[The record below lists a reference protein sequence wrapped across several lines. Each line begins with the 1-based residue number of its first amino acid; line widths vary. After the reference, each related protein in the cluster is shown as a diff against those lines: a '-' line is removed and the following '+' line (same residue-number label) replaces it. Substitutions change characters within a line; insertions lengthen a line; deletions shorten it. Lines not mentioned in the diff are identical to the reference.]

1 MHLPIP
7 PDRNAILPPAETDQK
22 IARLCSTRVHTSNLV
37 NETLFPESAPRNAAM
52 ADISAYHGEAGGSL
66 VTSLVA
72 MVTSLVALVTSLVAM
87 VTSSVTSLVAMVTG
101 MKISHPHFDSF
112 RLRVKLRPPPLTK
125 YGKAV
130 L

>member
-87 VTSSVTSLVAMVTG
+87 VTG

-112 RLRVKLRPPPLTK
+112 RLRVKLRPPLMMTI
-125 YGKAV
+125 YGKEV

>member
-1 MHLPIP
+1 MPYCPLPRQTKKSHACVARVYTP
-7 PDRNAILPPAETDQK
+7 P
-22 IARLCSTRVHTSNLV
+22 NLV
-37 NETLFPESAPRNAAM
+37 NETLFPEFAPRNAAM

-72 MVTSLVALVTSLVAM
+72 MVTSLVAMVSSLVALVTSL
-87 VTSSVTSLVAMVTG
+87 VTSLVAMVTG

-112 RLRVKLRPPPLTK
+112 RLRVKLRPPLMMTI
-125 YGKAV
+125 YGKEV